1 MTEGMNWKL
10 IQQLECKLEIRQNQ
24 FIELDF
30 FSSVEFDGSAGVV
43 SSCRNLFLKISSNSE
58 EAKMRLA
65 LMF

>member
-10 IQQLECKLEIRQNQ
+10 IQQLEFKLEIRQNQ

-30 FSSVEFDGSAGVV
+30 FNSVEFDGSAGVV

-65 LMF
+65 LML